1 MEDPIL
7 RKAQKRVKSKKG
19 FYTHLAVFVS
29 VGIFFLLL
37 NLVTYEGEMW
47 FFFPLLPWMVGVLIH
62 YFTNFGF
69 PGTEIMNEGW
79 EERQLEKEVR
89 DILQK
94 EGRLRRTLSEHSG
107 ELPPAQEGLEL
118 PDLEKT
124 KEKQWSDRDFV

>member
-7 RKAQKRVKSKKG
+7 RKAQKRVKAKKG
-19 FYTHLAVFVS
+19 FYTHLASFVS

-37 NLVTYEGEMW
+37 NLFTYEGELW

-62 YFTNFGF
+62 YFTTFGF
-69 PGTEIMNEGW
+69 PGTEIMTDGW

-89 DILQK
+89 EILQK
-94 EGRLRRTLSEHSG
+94 EGSLRRAVS
-107 ELPPAQEGLEL
+107 ELPPAEEGLEL